1 MLPILIGY
9 VKHACRLRGKFRGQS
24 SEVIE
29 GIIVTV
35 VLHLLLQ
42 PDVVWVD
49 GLRFP
54 SCQGRKHG
62 LGSMCS
68 VRRESGKTD

>member
-1 MLPILIGY
+1 MFIDQG
-9 VKHACRLRGKFRGQS
+9 GKPRGQS
-24 SEVIE
+24 SEVEE

-42 PDVVWVD
+42 PDVVWVNR
-49 GLRFP
+49 LRFS

-68 VRRESGKTD
+68 VRRESGMADG